1 MFSNT
6 SEKKTDLVTSA
17 VTLPSCGEVPAAS
30 KLFPWQ
36 EPAFKNTRLCK
47 YYCSEDGGK
56 QNKTKKQ

>member
-36 EPAFKNTRLCK
+36 EPAFKNTRLCN
-47 YYCSEDGGK
+47 YCSEDRGK